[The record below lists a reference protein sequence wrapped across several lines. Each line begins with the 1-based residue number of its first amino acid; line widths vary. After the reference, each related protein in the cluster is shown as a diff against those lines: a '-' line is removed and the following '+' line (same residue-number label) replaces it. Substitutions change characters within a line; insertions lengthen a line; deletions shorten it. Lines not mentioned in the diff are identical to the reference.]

1 LGVLACKK
9 ANESF
14 AGLRGNETGVTAM
27 IEKMTELAEKIG
39 QTFLEGDVVFKQGAA
54 GDTMFIVHTGA
65 LAVIREAEGASTVV
79 ARLNPGDFVGEMA
92 LVDQEPRSATVKAM
106 EETVLVPITRSF
118 LLKHSARDTKFVLS
132 LMESLSD
139 RLEKVDEMLKWRFA
153 ESGPP
158 AQPADLPPSDEPRSA
173 AFLKSISDS
182 ADLATL
188 IKIDQ
193 GDLIFSAGDPGEV
206 MYIILNGEVHISQE
220 EKGQH
225 YVQARLGRGHFF
237 GEMALVSGRPRVAT
251 AIAAAPSV
259 LIPLSRETFLNKV
272 QTDPD
277 VALHIVQI
285 LIVRLRRSLQMLS

>member
-1 LGVLACKK
+1 MVFIVGGYTDKGASML
-9 ANESF
+9 
-14 AGLRGNETGVTAM
+14 
-27 IEKMTELAEKIG
+27 EKMTELAEKIG
-39 QTFLEGDVVFKQGAA
+39 QTFLEGDLVFKQGAA

-65 LAVIREAEGASTVV
+65 LAVIRETEGASTVV

-158 AQPADLPPSDEPRSA
+158 AQPADGPPGDEPRSA

-182 ADLATL
+182 VDLATL

-193 GDLIFSAGDPGEV
+193 GDLIFRAGDPGEV
-206 MYIILNGEVHISQE
+206 MYIILNGEIHISQE
-220 EKGQH
+220 EEGQR

-251 AIAAAPSV
+251 AIAATPSV

-277 VALHIVQI
+277 VALHTVQI
-285 LIVRLRRSLQMLS
+285 LIIRLRRSLQMLS